1 MRMSDQTNPRKVT
14 TSGGMTV
21 VSLPSD
27 LLEAAG
33 IEKGDRVV
41 LEPTDTGFK
50 ASVVSWEVRDA

>member
-1 MRMSDQTNPRKVT
+1 MRMSDQTNPRKIT

-27 LLEAAG
+27 LLEETG

-41 LEPTDTGFK
+41 LEPTPTGFK
-50 ASVVSWEVRDA
+50 ASVVSWEVRGA